1 MMLVLLGVLMET
13 WREEECNIVLG
24 KLLIRHN
31 VYFLKGPA
39 G

>member
-1 MMLVLLGVLMET
+1 MVLVFLGVLMET
-13 WREEECNIVLG
+13 WRGEECNIVLK

-31 VYFLKGPA
+31 VYFLKGLV